1 MPIQL
6 QCHCRTLCRE
16 IGVVLL
22 AALVGLLISGC
33 QGQDPKG
40 SVEGP
45 TPAASAGP
53 SAPDQPAASATGQAP
68 PAQRAPAPPAVPGAT
83 IGGDGSSIELATLSS
98 ADLDALTLGG
108 ELACA
113 FSVDGDTLLL
123 AKGDV
128 ASNEPARGVV
138 KPGGH
143 VEAVTAP
150 GGFDAMLRGARFQG
164 AGKTIDIEPTGP
176 ASAGGES
183 PPSPAT
189 LTYHRADGATRVLAG
204 QWQCGP

>member
-1 MPIQL
+1 MPIRL
-6 QCHCRTLCRE
+6 QCHSRTLCRE

-40 SVEGP
+40 SGEGP
-45 TPAASAGP
+45 TPATSAGP

-68 PAQRAPAPPAVPGAT
+68 PAERAPATTAVAGAT
-83 IGGDGSSIELATLSS
+83 VGGDGSSIELATLSS
-98 ADLDALTLGG
+98 PDLEALTLAG

-143 VEAVTAP
+143 VEAVAAP

-176 ASAGGES
+176 AAGGGES

-189 LTYHRADGATRVLAG
+189 LTYHRADGATRVLIG

>member
-6 QCHCRTLCRE
+6 QCLCRTLCRE

-45 TPAASAGP
+45 TPATSAGP
-53 SAPDQPAASATGQAP
+53 SAPDQPASVTGRAP
-68 PAQRAPAPPAVPGAT
+68 PEERAPAPPAVPGAT
-83 IGGDGSSIELATLSS
+83 VGGDGSSIELATLSS
-98 ADLDALTLGG
+98 ADLEALTLGG

-113 FSVDGDTLLL
+113 FSVDGETLLL

-143 VEAVTAP
+143 VEAVAAP

-164 AGKTIDIEPTGP
+164 AGKTIDIKPTGQ

>member
-1 MPIQL
+1 MSIRL
-6 QCHCRTLCRE
+6 QGRCRTFCHE

-33 QGQDPKG
+33 QGQGAKG
-40 SVEGP
+40 SGEE
-45 TPAASAGP
+45 PAPATSAGP

-68 PAQRAPAPPAVPGAT
+68 PAERAPATTAVAGAT
-83 IGGDGSSIELATLSS
+83 VGGDGSSIELATLSS
-98 ADLDALTLGG
+98 PDLQALTLAG

-143 VEAVTAP
+143 VEAVAAP
-150 GGFDAMLRGARFQG
+150 GGFDAMLRGSRFQG

-176 ASAGGES
+176 ASGGGES

-189 LTYHRADGATRVLAG
+189 LTYHRADGATRVLTG